1 MDFVIN
7 AGTRIEYDGASD
19 AVINAVNMLSRDIK
33 KKFADPTRGNIIKL
47 TRDASLGDE
56 EFTVT
61 VGETITVAASDSLG
75 FVYGLLYI
83 SEKFLGILPFWFWM
97 DQKIEKTDEITVKG
111 GQYKSVKPAVKYR
124 GWFIND
130 EVLIMKWAV
139 DGDSEEPWRMAFE
152 ALLRCGGN
160 MVIPGT
166 DKNSRLHR
174 RLAADM
180 GLWITHHHA
189 EPLGAEMF
197 ARAYPD
203 LKPNYLD
210 HPDLFN
216 KLWEDAVIDQKD
228 GKTIWCLGFRGQG
241 DAPFWSHDTSGKF
254 DTDEKR
260 GKMISDIIEL
270 QRRIVLKHVK
280 NPVFCTNLYGEVMEL
295 YDKGLITLPDDVIKI
310 SADNGFGKMVTR
322 RRDNH
327 TVRVSSIPKERQKSG
342 GIYYHVS
349 FYDLQAANHITMFP
363 NSVDFM
369 DRELTEVT
377 EKNMTDYWLVN
388 CSNVRPHTY
397 FLDAVRKK
405 WMGESVSDE
414 TQSVSFAADYYGGN
428 DDVAAVY
435 RDYHTAMLKFGEN
448 EDEHAGEQFYNDP
461 MRVAINA
468 VFKGKSD
475 VPGLNWIS
483 GAGTIREQIKK
494 YTDYAA
500 DNTDN
505 IAAFYKRCQS
515 VSERLTGD
523 TKQLFDATILMQT
536 AIHRYCTEGLKT
548 FGEGYEYYAD
558 GDFKNAFMT
567 FGRCAELYKTANR
580 IMRESE
586 YGVWKDFYFNDCFAD
601 IKHSA
606 YMAEKIMGLAR
617 ERGDSASHV
626 RWYRDAVYSPED
638 REIMTLLVND
648 NHMTDWELYEA
659 FKRKENVK

>member
-7 AGTRIEYDGASD
+7 AGTRIEYDGADS
-19 AVINAVNMLSRDIK
+19 AVINAVNILSRDIK
-33 KKFADPTRGNIIKL
+33 KKFTDPTHGNTIKL

-56 EFTVT
+56 EFIVT
-61 VGETITVAASDSLG
+61 VGETITVTASDSLG

-97 DQKIEKTDEITVKG
+97 DQKIEKTDEITVKAG
-111 GQYKSVKPAVKYR
+111 EYKSVKPAVKYR

-216 KLWEDAVIDQKD
+216 KLWEDAVTEQKD

-280 NPVFCTNLYGEVMEL
+280 NSVFCTNLYGEVMEL

-327 TVRVSSIPKERQKSG
+327 TVRVSSMPKERQKSG

-377 EKNMTDYWLVN
+377 DKNMTDYWLIN
-388 CSNVRPHTY
+388 CSNVRPHAY

-414 TQSVSFAADYYGGN
+414 TQSVSFAVDYYGGN
-428 DDVAAVY
+428 ADVAEIY

-483 GAGTIREQIKK
+483 GEGTIREQIKK
-494 YTDYAA
+494 YTD
-500 DNTDN
+500 
-505 IAAFYKRCQS
+505 
-515 VSERLTGD
+515 
-523 TKQLFDATILMQT
+523 
-536 AIHRYCTEGLKT
+536 
-548 FGEGYEYYAD
+548 
-558 GDFKNAFMT
+558 
-567 FGRCAELYKTANR
+567 
-580 IMRESE
+580 
-586 YGVWKDFYFNDCFAD
+586 
-601 IKHSA
+601 
-606 YMAEKIMGLAR
+606 
-617 ERGDSASHV
+617 
-626 RWYRDAVYSPED
+626 
-638 REIMTLLVND
+638 
-648 NHMTDWELYEA
+648 
-659 FKRKENVK
+659 